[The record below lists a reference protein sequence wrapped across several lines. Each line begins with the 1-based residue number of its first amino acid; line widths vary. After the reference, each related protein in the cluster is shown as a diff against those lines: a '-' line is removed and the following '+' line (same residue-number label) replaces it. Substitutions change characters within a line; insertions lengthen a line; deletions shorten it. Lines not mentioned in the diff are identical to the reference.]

1 MTKIRS
7 SENFNQFNIYEN
19 MAMIIKKGI
28 MGATNILSFYSN
40 AQWFDFDYYST
51 FEAST
56 IFIIFKIFKFY
67 KSDNIVKKHHYALCF
82 LSCTIQI
89 HMFLIPCQ
97 IFWWIASNTND
108 SLQELNWQGKK
119 KENFDGPKL

>member
-40 AQWFDFDYYST
+40 AQ
-51 FEAST
+51 
-56 IFIIFKIFKFY
+56 
-67 KSDNIVKKHHYALCF
+67 
-82 LSCTIQI
+82 
-89 HMFLIPCQ
+89 
-97 IFWWIASNTND
+97 
-108 SLQELNWQGKK
+108 
-119 KENFDGPKL
+119 